1 MKDLIKLTEIGNMDS
16 NHLTPFILN
25 SKEHLSLICF
35 LLMETNYLLLE
46 FEVKGKEAEVLS
58 KVAWS
63 KFKENR

>member
-1 MKDLIKLTEIGNMDS
+1 MDS